1 LDRVNLQLLRAFLSP
16 APLVATD
23 ISAIEPSEPLLYGQ
37 VNLYVDGLTSADVV
51 VDHLEDVQDIIDD
64 LGLDAYNFGQTVL
77 LFSQFLSI
85 RSDMLIGAI
94 IIIICCFAVTSVFLM
109 DIHSGI
115 IMGLILAVNAVEV
128 YGFMGHF
135 NIDINFFPA
144 IVYLAG
150 IALGV
155 EFTAPFVFY
164 FLKATASANKD
175 RSTRSWLSKQN
186 ERMHKALE
194 HRFTPIFNGAVTTFV
209 GVVMLGFAPVRFIIL
224 YFFGVYMIIV
234 VIGTLNGL
242 LFLPVLLSVIGPHA
256 QVSK

>member
-1 LDRVNLQLLRAFLSP
+1 MDRVNLQLLRAFLSP
-16 APLVATD
+16 APLSVRD
-23 ISAIEPSEPLLYGQ
+23 FSDVEPSEPLLYGQ
-37 VNLYVDGLTSADVV
+37 INLYADGLSSADIV
-51 VDHLEDVQDIIDD
+51 VDHLEDVEDIIDD
-64 LGLDAYNFGQTVL
+64 LGLDAYNFGQAVL
-77 LFSQFLSI
+77 LFSQFLTV

-94 IIIICCFAVTSVFLM
+94 IIVLCCCAVTSVFLM

-115 IMGLILAVNAVEV
+115 IMGAILVVNGVEV

-144 IVYLAG
+144 VVYLSG

-155 EFTAPFVFY
+155 EFTAPLVFY
-164 FLKATASANKD
+164 FLKATSAVDKG
-175 RSTRSWLSKQN
+175 TTKRSWLSKQN

-209 GVVMLGFAPVRFIIL
+209 GVIMLLFAPVRFIRL
-224 YFFGVYMIIV
+224 YFFGVLMIII

-242 LFLPVLLSVIGPHA
+242 LFLPVLLSVIGPVA